1 MNIHRLF
8 EGISDPNFESI
19 EKKKT
24 IIDSVFIEEFETYVR
39 EYISANKK
47 KSRFP
52 QFDPSSVNFENYRF
66 NLKKNGP
73 NGLHK
78 LESSHSE
85 AIELRNDTLWQPFS
99 KLSSRLGLGVIS
111 EYVNRLALIPVPDK
125 RDELNLN
132 KVLLRKLVAVPD
144 SGFKTRI
151 VAIPDFWTQLL
162 MEPVRAHIQAVTKF
176 CFPMDYR
183 MDQSKGV
190 TRMIE
195 VQSMCVN
202 KDKYCG
208 VKLDIGQFKCYDI
221 SAWTD
226 RFHHDLQKVVM
237 GEIFSKGVAEVWG
250 QLTVHCTWYISN
262 TGAHI
267 KYGQGQGMGT
277 NGSFDIATLTDH
289 LYIHFMYEREGKKSG
304 NIPNFSPLYGKVG
317 DDLWIYDIHNSYQEY
332 CRKINLPINI
342 SKSKTVCKLGSIAEF
357 CSRTAINGVDVSRVS
372 PKVINRSSDFRNVP
386 QLLSVCLERG
396 LILMPSS
403 FPSLNNIVKDGNETY
418 FDKIQPWMVG
428 AAVCNLASN
437 EGSPYNSLTPKFMID
452 NGWLVDDNL
461 KKVVSEPENL
471 TRLLI
476 SQIIL
481 SILDSIKNIEVLTL
495 SFCKTEN
502 KMLNGKSFNDAPLFS
517 VDEETV
523 TMVRK
528 NVGFSDPVGQVST
541 EGKSLTSDIL
551 LPWEILPIIRLK
563 TLMKALTEDLVEASS
578 LKVQEVMDI
587 HKFAV
592 LLNRIA
598 RKVDFDGTNISY
610 DSKKTY
616 NRCFKIVK
624 LLERTEPPF
633 DCLVLDDSD
642 QRDLINSIMSYEEL
656 PVEWVKEYLP
666 RLVLLEEIAV

>member
-1 MNIHRLF
+1 
-8 EGISDPNFESI
+8 
-19 EKKKT
+19 
-24 IIDSVFIEEFETYVR
+24 
-39 EYISANKK
+39 
-47 KSRFP
+47 
-52 QFDPSSVNFENYRF
+52 
-66 NLKKNGP
+66 
-73 NGLHK
+73 
-78 LESSHSE
+78 
-85 AIELRNDTLWQPFS
+85 
-99 KLSSRLGLGVIS
+99 
-111 EYVNRLALIPVPDK
+111 
-125 RDELNLN
+125 
-132 KVLLRKLVAVPD
+132 
-144 SGFKTRI
+144 
-151 VAIPDFWTQLL
+151 
-162 MEPVRAHIQAVTKF
+162 
-176 CFPMDYR
+176 
-183 MDQSKGV
+183 
-190 TRMIE
+190 
-195 VQSMCVN
+195 
-202 KDKYCG
+202 
-208 VKLDIGQFKCYDI
+208 
-221 SAWTD
+221 
-226 RFHHDLQKVVM
+226 
-237 GEIFSKGVAEVWG
+237 
-250 QLTVHCTWYISN
+250 
-262 TGAHI
+262 
-267 KYGQGQGMGT
+267 
-277 NGSFDIATLTDH
+277 
-289 LYIHFMYEREGKKSG
+289 
-304 NIPNFSPLYGKVG
+304 
-317 DDLWIYDIHNSYQEY
+317 
-332 CRKINLPINI
+332 
-342 SKSKTVCKLGSIAEF
+342 
-357 CSRTAINGVDVSRVS
+357 
-372 PKVINRSSDFRNVP
+372 
-386 QLLSVCLERG
+386 
-396 LILMPSS
+396 MPSS

-428 AAVCNLASN
+428 AAVCNLASK
-437 EGSPYNSLTPKFMID
+437 EGSPYNSLTPKFMVD

-461 KKVVSEPENL
+461 IKVVSEPENL

-541 EGKSLTSDIL
+541 EGKSLASDIL

-587 HKFAV
+587 HKFSV

-633 DCLVLDDSD
+633 DYLVLDDSD

-666 RLVLLEEIAV
+666 RLVTLEEIAV